1 MLGYMSKQA
10 RTLHMS
16 FIFESDS
23 QNIGKQIKNNNTAH
37 NTVFAVTTYRLGVNT
52 RIPLVK
58 GE

>member
-1 MLGYMSKQA
+1 MS
-10 RTLHMS
+10 L
-16 FIFESDS
+16 FFENDS
-23 QNIGKQIKNNNTAH
+23 QNIGKQIKNYTTVH